1 MPYNEIAHLVWHM
14 QKSLLH
20 PKLTIS
26 VTISAISRCQHNVVL
41 LEDTIKKPA
50 GTSAIIMHLMKLV
63 NAARVFSAIIMHLMK
78 LVNAAHVF
86 AAGGSPLR
94 EARAQGS
101 ALSLCSVASG

>member
-26 VTISAISRCQHNVVL
+26 VTRCQHNVVL

-50 GTSAIIMHLMKLV
+50 GTSAVIMHLVKLV